1 MNPAA
6 VVLMCGLPASGKTT
20 TAGRLHAFGGGT
32 LIRSCDVFQALGISL
47 PAWVERTRG
56 FTVDV
61 QEYDRLR
68 DRAYVEMATLLE
80 KSLASAAGLIVVDAV
95 HGEPAKRRV
104 AYEIC
109 HAHDVRPVLLLCRCA
124 DMGEV
129 TRRFAARRGRE
140 TEPEHEASDL
150 AVFHDIHRRWRDP
163 SSDRSPDGTRPTVVT
178 YDTLR
183 GTLTVTPDAA
193 RVPIVQLIRAALV
206 A

>member
-1 MNPAA
+1 MNQAA

-61 QEYDRLR
+61 HEYDRLR
-68 DRAYVEMATLLE
+68 DQAYAEMAVRLD
-80 KSLASAAGLIVVDAV
+80 KALASTAGVIVVDAV
-95 HGEPAKRRV
+95 HGEPEKRQV
-104 AYEIC
+104 VYGIC
-109 HAHDVRPVLLLCRCA
+109 HAQGVRPLLLRCRCA
-124 DMGEV
+124 DMREIE
-129 TRRFAARRGRE
+129 RRFAARRGRE
-140 TEPEHEASDL
+140 MEPEREASDL
-150 AVFHDIHRRWRDP
+150 AVFHDILRRWRDP
-163 SSDRSPDGTRPTVVT
+163 SSDRLPDGTRPTIVT

-183 GTLTVTPDAA
+183 GRLIVAPAAA